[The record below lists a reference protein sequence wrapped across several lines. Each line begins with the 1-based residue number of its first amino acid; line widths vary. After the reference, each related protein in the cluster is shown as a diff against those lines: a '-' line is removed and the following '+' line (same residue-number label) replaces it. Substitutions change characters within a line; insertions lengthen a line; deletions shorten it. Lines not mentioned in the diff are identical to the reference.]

1 MCLISARL
9 RAFAVARSRC
19 RMGMQALTSICPTS
33 RDDIDLVSEMTGYS
47 GVPVSLHPA

>member
-1 MCLISARL
+1 M

-19 RMGMQALTSICPTS
+19 RMGMQAPTSICS
-33 RDDIDLVSEMTGYS
+33 ISCSISKDDIDLVTEMTGYS